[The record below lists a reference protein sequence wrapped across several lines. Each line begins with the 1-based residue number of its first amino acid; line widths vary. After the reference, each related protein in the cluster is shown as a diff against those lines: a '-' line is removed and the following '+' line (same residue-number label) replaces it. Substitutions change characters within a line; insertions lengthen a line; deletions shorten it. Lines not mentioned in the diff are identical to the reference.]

1 MTHIPLALTWFW
13 GQTSC
18 TSKALFRPSLRQPNF
33 LWHFVQRALADFCWV
48 TFHGQTATMHL
59 QSLKPINTIC
69 CLLKSLD
76 LQSNSV
82 VAHMKDGSMK
92 YQWSVRADCRFKWK
106 TSPKPEVNGSGQNC
120 VRCYLVKSQDCI
132 HTCSRIITPL
142 KWGFD
147 NCKHFWMIITWTVKC
162 SFNMKVFERQM
173 LRDRRTMCQF
183 LCEVAGFFF

>member
-1 MTHIPLALTWFW
+1 MLQLLILCLKCDA
-13 GQTSC
+13 
-18 TSKALFRPSLRQPNF
+18 
-33 LWHFVQRALADFCWV
+33 
-48 TFHGQTATMHL
+48 ATMHL

-76 LQSNSV
+76 LQSNCV
-82 VAHMKDGSMK
+82 VAHMKDGFMK
-92 YQWSVRADCRFKWK
+92 YRWSVRADCRFKWK

-147 NCKHFWMIITWTVKC
+147 NCKHFWMIIMQFQHERFWEADVEGQEYHVPIPLWSGRFLLLNSECKWVCLLHICIRISRFHFPIVCWHTFVLLSC
-162 SFNMKVFERQM
+162 SVYS
-173 LRDRRTMCQF
+173 
-183 LCEVAGFFF
+183 

>member
-1 MTHIPLALTWFW
+1 MLQLLILCLKCDA
-13 GQTSC
+13 
-18 TSKALFRPSLRQPNF
+18 
-33 LWHFVQRALADFCWV
+33 
-48 TFHGQTATMHL
+48 ATMHL

-92 YQWSVRADCRFKWK
+92 YQWSMRADCRFKWK